1 MTKKIIVLMLCLVLI
16 LSFFTACGKSGK
28 NSPEPTPSA
37 DLAVSA
43 TPADTRPVIG
53 LSLSDESGFNQVLA
67 ESFEALFEDSDYQ
80 VKTVYADGDYS
91 KQVADLA
98 DLMNEDIQ
106 ILVIDPTDL
115 DNLEYILSEYEVAN
129 IPVINLTESINAY
142 TKMLIG
148 PFYRDMGKE
157 IGDYTFEILADATN
171 YRYETNTVF
180 LRGSVDSSKM
190 QGIYDGFLESVA
202 DSRYNTLV
210 EAPACN
216 YDFDKAKQKMAEI
229 LGEYESIHCVFA
241 ETGDMALAAIEAIDE
256 AGKSGIFITT
266 VGGEPEVLEQV
277 AAGRIDA
284 TIIYAP
290 DDMARVAATYVNR
303 ILIEGA
309 DTLLPQFVELNYE
322 IITKKNVSNYLTDD
336 TIYAKANDSTELPED
351 PSPTPSPV
359 ASTDAEATTEE

>member
-1 MTKKIIVLMLCLVLI
+1 MTKRFIIIALCI
-16 LSFFTACGKSGK
+16 LFFMSAFAACGKSTK
-28 NSPEPTPSA
+28 DNPSPTPTA
-37 DLAVSA
+37 DISVSEA
-43 TPADTRPVIG
+43 PADTRPLIG
-53 LSLSDESGFNQVLA
+53 VSLSEESGFNQVFA
-67 ESFEALFEDSDYQ
+67 ETFEALFEDSDYQ
-80 VKTVYADGDYS
+80 VKIIYANGDYS

-115 DNLEYILSEYEVAN
+115 DNLEYILSEYEVAD

-148 PFYRDMGKE
+148 PFYRNMGKE
-157 IGDYTFEILADATN
+157 IGDYTFKILSDATH
-171 YRYETNTVF
+171 YRYSTNTVF

-190 QGIYDGFLESVA
+190 QGIYDGFLSAVE

-216 YDFDKAKQKMAEI
+216 YDFDKAKTEMAEI
-229 LGEYESIHCVFA
+229 LSEYSDIHCVFA
-241 ETGDMALAAIEAIDE
+241 ETGELALAAIEAIDE
-256 AGKSGIFITT
+256 AGESGIFITT

-277 AAGRIDA
+277 EAGRIDA

-290 DDMARVAATYVNR
+290 DDMAKVAATYVNR
-303 ILIEGA
+303 ILNEGA

-322 IITKKNVSNYLTDD
+322 IITKKNVGSYLTGD
-336 TIYAKANDSTELPED
+336 TLYAKATKSTEIPED
-351 PSPTPSPV
+351 PSPTPSPA
-359 ASTDAEATTEE
+359 ASASDTGEEE